1 MAGYS
6 RICRRRPGS
15 ARDRDS
21 LAAYHYWFSAYTS
34 NLKICGGYCN
44 YVTFVPVGSVFM
56 PWNPTYSSGFFD
68 SSGDPCAT
76 SSTTTS
82 TSTTTTTSSATT
94 TTTAVATTML
104 APP

>member
-15 ARDRDS
+15 ARNRDS

-34 NLKICGGYCN
+34 NLKVCGGYCN
-44 YVTFVPVGSVFM
+44 YVTLVPVGSVFM
-56 PWNPTYSSGFFD
+56 PFNPTRESGFFD

-76 SSTTTS
+76 T
-82 TSTTTTTSSATT
+82 TSTTTTSSPSTT
-94 TTTAVATTML
+94 TTPVATTVL